1 MAGRDEVGNPSAE
14 SRALVAAR
22 HSPRAGSV
30 VRTCKRDWLMTERDK
45 GPRIRKVP
53 AGDNR
58 QRLVCPDCEYVAYE
72 NPKVVVG
79 VVATWEDKLL
89 MCKRAIEPR
98 LGYWTLP
105 AGFMEL
111 GETPEEGAAREA
123 WEEAYAKLEIIDLLA
138 VYSLRHISQLQL
150 FYRAR
155 LLSPDVSAGPES
167 EEVGLFTLD
176 CLPAT
181 DLAFPSVRW
190 AIDHFEQVRGAGG
203 FPPFGNPSG
212 RTGDMQ
218 RGR

>member
-1 MAGRDEVGNPSAE
+1 
-14 SRALVAAR
+14 
-22 HSPRAGSV
+22 
-30 VRTCKRDWLMTERDK
+30 MTERDN
-45 GPRIRKVP
+45 GPRIRKIPV
-53 AGDNR
+53 GDNR

-98 LGYWTLP
+98 RGFWTLP

-111 GETPEEGAAREA
+111 GETPEEGASREA
-123 WEEAYAKLEIIDLLA
+123 WEEACAKLEIVDLLA

-155 LLSPDVSAGPES
+155 LISPDVSAGIES
-167 EEVGLFTLD
+167 EEVGLFSFD
-176 CLPAT
+176 DLPAT
-181 DLAFPSVRW
+181 DLAFPSVHW
-190 AIDHFEQVRGAGG
+190 AIDHFQRVRGAESFAPFRNPPGHGG
-203 FPPFGNPSG
+203 EMN
-212 RTGDMQ
+212 

>member
-1 MAGRDEVGNPSAE
+1 M
-14 SRALVAAR
+14 
-22 HSPRAGSV
+22 
-30 VRTCKRDWLMTERDK
+30 VRTRKRDWFMRERDK

-105 AGFMEL
+105 AGFMEM
-111 GETPEEGAAREA
+111 GESPQEGAAREA

-155 LLSPDVSAGPES
+155 LLSPEVSAGPES
-167 EEVGLFTLD
+167 EEVGLFSFD
-176 CLPAT
+176 RLPAT
-181 DLAFPSVRW
+181 DLAFPSVHW
-190 AIDHFEQVRGAGG
+190 AIDHFQQARGAEA
-203 FPPFGNPSG
+203 FSPFGNPSG
-212 RTGDMQ
+212 RTGNMG

>member
-1 MAGRDEVGNPSAE
+1 
-14 SRALVAAR
+14 
-22 HSPRAGSV
+22 
-30 VRTCKRDWLMTERDK
+30 MTERDK

-58 QRLVCPDCEYVAYE
+58 QRLVCPDCAYVAYE

-98 LGYWTLP
+98 CGFWTLP

-111 GETPEEGAAREA
+111 GETPEEGASREA
-123 WEEAYAKLEIIDLLA
+123 WEEACARLEIIDLLA

-155 LLSPDVSAGPES
+155 LISPDVSAGIES
-167 EEVGLFTLD
+167 EEVGLFRFD
-176 CLPAT
+176 ELPAT
-181 DLAFPSVRW
+181 DLAFPSVHW
-190 AIDHFEQVRGAGG
+190 AIDQFQQVRDAESLVPFRNPPGHGG
-203 FPPFGNPSG
+203 EIK
-212 RTGDMQ
+212 